1 MGSPKWR
8 KSSYTEGAT
17 AVSAWYPTSSHLVRA
32 GARSERGQ
40 LVERPEVT
48 AA

>member
-8 KSSYTEGAT
+8 KSSYTEGGT
-17 AVSAWYPTSSHLVRA
+17 AVSVRYPTWSPWSA